1 MYFVLSVLGV
11 FAETIANNVCS
22 ASPKASGRQYELQS
36 PVPSKW
42 LSPANKCTSRL
53 HEGLSCATL
62 PNGRLILSYHGRGLR
77 LNLRVFFENIGLTS
91 TDSLPQAGHLCRSVR
106 VCDIL
111 PRSLEDRALKQETSR
126 DPFSYD
132 REAMDHNLH
141 KCSQVSRW
149 CGRCE
154 NSGRTARAEE
164 AEGPGGG
171 SPHSQARAVDTA
183 AELLLLTAAN
193 SSRLGV
199 LGRKRGDFFSY
210 AKQALQYPD
219 FACVSLRS
227 ILWRTRTELKCDPG
241 ACRLIITRAAAVA
254 TASAQLPS
262 FLPWSGQ
269 SVQTSFDGE
278 MCCSLWVVFS
288 G

>member
-1 MYFVLSVLGV
+1 MIAKLRITTYINVL
-11 FAETIANNVCS
+11 
-22 ASPKASGRQYELQS
+22 
-36 PVPSKW
+36 
-42 LSPANKCTSRL
+42 
-53 HEGLSCATL
+53 
-62 PNGRLILSYHGRGLR
+62 
-77 LNLRVFFENIGLTS
+77 
-91 TDSLPQAGHLCRSVR
+91 
-106 VCDIL
+106 
-111 PRSLEDRALKQETSR
+111 
-126 DPFSYD
+126 
-132 REAMDHNLH
+132 
-141 KCSQVSRW
+141 
-149 CGRCE
+149 RC
-154 NSGRTARAEE
+154 
-164 AEGPGGG
+164 PGGAVG
-171 SPHSQARAVDTA
+171 AKTPDGPLERRKPKGRAAGPQSQARAVDTA
-183 AELLLLTAAN
+183 AEHLLLTAAN